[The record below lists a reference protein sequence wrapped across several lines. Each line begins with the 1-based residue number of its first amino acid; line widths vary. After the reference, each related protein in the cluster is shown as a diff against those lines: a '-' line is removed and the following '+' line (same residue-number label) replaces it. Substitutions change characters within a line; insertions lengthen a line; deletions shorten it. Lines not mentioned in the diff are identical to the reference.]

1 MSEPPPLLYGGP
13 RHAISRRF
21 AGLQVEDLRAL
32 EAAVLELARER
43 EYRKK
48 VDHGFWYAWYDGP
61 RLGRDEE
68 REVSDLF
75 TEVAV
80 AIATGLTG
88 LDVARY
94 GARLRP
100 ASEGP
105 LERLTAFF
113 TGRPSHPLQDAAVA
127 LMDDACAPWDPRLGF
142 IAAWNA
148 ACAIAFRGRIPER
161 SERILVAAWL
171 KVFDELPA

>member
-13 RHAISRRF
+13 RHAITRRY
-21 AGLQVEDLRAL
+21 ATLRVEDLRAL
-32 EAAVLELARER
+32 DAAVRELAGER
-43 EYRKK
+43 QNRKK

-61 RLGRDEE
+61 RLTRAEE
-68 REVSDLF
+68 KEVSDLF
-75 TEVAV
+75 SEVVV

-94 GARLRP
+94 GAHLRP
-100 ASEGP
+100 RSEGP

-113 TGRPSHPLQDAAVA
+113 TGRPGHPLQDAAIA

-148 ACAIAFRGRIPER
+148 ACAVAFRGRIPER
-161 SERILVAAWL
+161 SEQILGSAWL
-171 KVFDELPA
+171 KVFGELPA